1 MAYRQWEIMERAS
14 TGAFMEEKDFL
25 NKRITS
31 KMRAVI
37 KEYGVKFDPAHPVP
51 TDDAMAD
58 AVWQA
63 AWDFFRDVGVY
74 NQDTHRVI
82 EFSEE
87 EMREALYC
95 APSSYTVGLGKDSR
109 VFGHRTVEDPRPPFV
124 IFSPDITYH
133 EADFFQACV
142 AYLKEPLLDAICSP
156 LLEDFQGRAI
166 QSKTPFEIGGSM
178 EHAMHL
184 RSAARLMGVPGIC
197 MIAVGT
203 AETDVAQ
210 LSVSQPDWG
219 IRPSDGRLVS
229 SITEMMTNNAML
241 NKGAHYQMYG
251 SFSGNLTGTI
261 YGAYAGGAEGTAIMQ
276 AAYHLMGLLLYG
288 CNFQQNFPF
297 HLKHGSNTGR
307 EMLWVVSM
315 YSQAVSRNTHLVQ
328 DSNGF
333 ANAGPGTDMLF
344 YEAAAH
350 SIASTV
356 SGANL
361 WETAPARNKHANH
374 GTPLE
379 ARLAAEVGHAVARQG
394 MTRAQADEVVNLLL
408 AKYEA
413 HIPDAP
419 LGQTFQELYDVAKA
433 VPKTEYLD
441 LYYRAK
447 EDIAALG
454 VEFLY

>member
-14 TGAFMEEKDFL
+14 TGQFMEEKDFL

-31 KMRAVI
+31 KMREVI
-37 KEYGVKFDPAHPVP
+37 KTYGIKRDPAHPVP
-51 TDDAMAD
+51 SDDAMAD

-74 NQDTHRVI
+74 NQDTHRII

-95 APSSYTVGLGKDSR
+95 APSSYTVGVGKDSR
-109 VFGHRTVEDPRPPFV
+109 VFGHRTVEDARPPFV
-124 IFSPDITYH
+124 IFSPDITYD
-133 EADFFQACV
+133 EADFYQACV
-142 AYLKEPLLDAICSP
+142 AYLKEPLLDGICSP
-156 LLEDFQGRAI
+156 LLEDFQGAAI
-166 QSKTPFEIGGSM
+166 QSKTPSEIGGSM
-178 EHAMHL
+178 QHAQHL
-184 RSAARLMGVPGIC
+184 RSAARLMGVPGVF
-197 MIAVGT
+197 MVAVGT

-210 LSVSQPDWG
+210 LSVSDPEWG

-251 SFSGNLTGTI
+251 SFSGNLAGTI
-261 YGAYAGGAEGTAIMQ
+261 FGAYAGGAEGTAIMQ
-276 AAYHLMGLLLYG
+276 AAYHLKGLLLYG
-288 CNFQQNFPF
+288 CNFEQNFPF
-297 HLKHGSNTGR
+297 HLKYGSNTGR

-350 SIASTV
+350 SITSTV

-361 WETAPARNKHANH
+361 WEVAPARNKHANH

-394 MTRAQADEVVNLLL
+394 MTRAQADEVVNRLL
-408 AKYEA
+408 AKYEEQ
-413 HIPDAP
+413 IPDAP
-419 LGQTFQELYDVAKA
+419 LGQTFQELYHVAKA

-441 LYYRAK
+441 LYYRVK
-447 EDIAALG
+447 EEIAALG